1 LKRLSPAPWDASTRL
16 CAETLAG
23 IADPLF
29 PALASAQVRAPEAV
43 ARTTLAG
50 LLEPLES
57 ALPAEPLP
65 EWLLPH
71 QADAVLRARGI
82 LARFGGVLVADGVG
96 LGKTYIGLAMA
107 ALERSHGGGAAA
119 FVPAATLP
127 EWREAASAVAV
138 PLAVHSHATLARR
151 VPSLPE
157 RCTLLLVDEA
167 HAFRNPRTLRYDAL
181 ARLAAGR
188 RVVLLSATPLNNT
201 PADLEALVHLF
212 ASRDRFREFGIPD
225 LGRALRDAAPSAAL
239 ALGAISVCR
248 TRRLIEERFP
258 DLRGAFP
265 RRVLQP
271 PVPYDLAACYGG
283 DLSPLLREVSRM
295 ATDADAVGPAA
306 ALLRVGL
313 IRRLESSRAAFRR
326 SLARQRDV
334 LDEIARASEQG
345 VTIARAD
352 VRNAWGAGEE
362 SQLALWPLLA
372 SQQAAPGL
380 DCVTPLRE
388 STDRAL
394 DIVDAASGAPDTKV
408 EALERLL
415 AGPLTRVKTIV
426 FTEYRDTALYLL
438 RRLRRAHRVICVV
451 GNIAHAGASVLS
463 RREALDAFAPRSRG
477 KPGNPLLDA
486 DVLIATDVLSEGLNL
501 QDAQA
506 VVSYDL
512 PWNPVR
518 IMQRIGRVERLGSRH
533 PHIEVAHLVP
543 SDGLEDLTS
552 VLRALREK
560 LNATGATIGAEP
572 DPLASL
578 WWIDAGSPRLADL
591 EQEGWQRVAPFEAR
605 ERWRALVGSAAATR
619 TAPLLAAAIAD
630 DSLPPA
636 VGILLALEWRGG
648 IRVPLPF
655 VLEAGRLPRLDGQ
668 ALGALA
674 TRALRAR
681 ATPCDAALFTGVL
694 AAVLPLARERML
706 SLSAAR
712 RGASEPGLG
721 RQAAIDL
728 LGRAAAIA
736 HRARA
741 DDSDFSA
748 SIDLLARDLPAG
760 LDRMMGRL
768 ARECGSP
775 LELARRIREVLAE
788 SMPPEAPSL
797 DGTPRLALISA
808 IALATQCPSA

>member
-1 LKRLSPAPWDASTRL
+1 M
-16 CAETLAG
+16 
-23 IADPLF
+23 
-29 PALASAQVRAPEAV
+29 
-43 ARTTLAG
+43 LAG
-50 LLEPLES
+50 LLESLES

-96 LGKTYIGLAMA
+96 LGKTYIGLAIA

-127 EWREAASAVAV
+127 EWRDAASAVSV

-181 ARLAAGR
+181 ARLAVGR
-188 RVVLLSATPLNNT
+188 RVALLSATPLNNT

-212 ASRDRFREFGIPD
+212 ASRDRFREFGVPD
-225 LGRALRDAAPSAAL
+225 LGRALKGAAPSAAL

-248 TRRLIEERFP
+248 TRRLVEERFP

-271 PVPYDLAACYGG
+271 PVTYDLSACYGG

-295 ATDADAVGPAA
+295 ATDADAAGPGA
-306 ALLRVGL
+306 ALLRLGL

-345 VTIARAD
+345 VTIGRAD
-352 VRNAWGAGEE
+352 VRSAWGAGGEE

-372 SQQAAPGL
+372 SHEATPGL
-380 DCVTPLRE
+380 DCLTPLRE

-394 DIVDAASGAPDTKV
+394 DIVDAASGMPDTKV

-415 AGPLTRVKTIV
+415 AGPLARVKTIV

-477 KPGNPLLDA
+477 RPGNPLLDA

-518 IMQRIGRVERLGSRH
+518 VMQRIGRVERLGSRH
-533 PHIEVAHLVP
+533 QHIEVAHLLP
-543 SDGLEDLTS
+543 ADGLEGLTS

-560 LNATGATIGAEP
+560 LRATGATIGAEP

-578 WWIDAGSPRLADL
+578 WWIDTGSPRLAEL
-591 EQEGWQRVAPFEAR
+591 EQEGWRRVAPFEAR
-605 ERWRALVGSAAATR
+605 ERWRTLVGSAAATR
-619 TAPLLAAAIAD
+619 TAPLLTAAIAD

-655 VLEAGRLPRLDGQ
+655 VLEAGRPPRLDGQ

-674 TRALRAR
+674 TRALRSR

-694 AAVLPLARERML
+694 AAVLPMAREHML

-712 RGASEPGLG
+712 HGASAPGPG

-741 DDSDFSA
+741 DDSAFSA

-760 LDRMMGRL
+760 LDRIMGRL
-768 ARECGSP
+768 ARESGSP
-775 LELARRIREVLAE
+775 LELARRIREVLTE
-788 SMPPEAPSL
+788 SMPPVAPSL
-797 DGTPRLALISA
+797 DGTPRLVLIAA
-808 IALATQCPSA
+808 IALATECPST

>member
-1 LKRLSPAPWDASTRL
+1 MKRPSPAPFDASTRL

-29 PALASAQVRAPEAV
+29 PALASAQVRSPETV
-43 ARTTLAG
+43 ARATLAG

-96 LGKTYIGLAMA
+96 LGKTYIGLALA
-107 ALERSHGGGAAA
+107 ALERSHGGGAVA
-119 FVPAATLP
+119 FVPAATVP
-127 EWREAASAVAV
+127 EWRDAAAAVAV
-138 PLAVHSHATLARR
+138 PLAVHSHTALARR
-151 VPSLPE
+151 MPALPD
-157 RCTLLLVDEA
+157 RCTLVLVDEA

-181 ARLAAGR
+181 ARLVAGR
-188 RVVLLSATPLNNT
+188 RVALLSATPLNNT

-212 ASRDRFREFGIPD
+212 ASRDRFREHGIAD
-225 LGRALRDAAPSAAL
+225 LSRALREASPSAAL

-248 TRRLIEERFP
+248 TRRLVEERFP
-258 DLRGAFP
+258 ELRGAFP
-265 RRVLQP
+265 RRILRP
-271 PVPYDLAACYGG
+271 PITYDLAACYGG
-283 DLSPLLREVSRM
+283 DLPPLLREISRM
-295 ATDADAVGPAA
+295 AEEVDAGPAA

-313 IRRLESSRAAFRR
+313 LRRLESSRPAFRR

-345 VTIARAD
+345 VAISRGD
-352 VRNAWGAGEE
+352 VRAAWSAGAEE

-372 SQQAAPGL
+372 PQVAAPGWDRL
-380 DCVTPLRE
+380 ASLRDA
-388 STDRAL
+388 TDRAL
-394 DIVDAASGAPDTKV
+394 ALIDAASAAPDTKV
-408 EALERLL
+408 EALQRLL
-415 AGPLTRVKTIV
+415 EGPLTGIKTIV

-451 GNIAHAGASVLS
+451 GNVAHAGASVLS

-477 KPGNPLLDA
+477 RPRNPLLDA

-506 VVSYDL
+506 VVCYDL

-518 IMQRIGRVERLGSRH
+518 VMQRIGRVERLGSQHRSV
-533 PHIEVAHLVP
+533 EVAHVVP
-543 SDGLEDLTS
+543 AAGLEDLTS
-552 VLRALREK
+552 VLRVLRDK

-578 WWIDAGSPRLADL
+578 WWVDAGAPRLVDL
-591 EQEGWQRVAPFEAR
+591 EQEGWRRVAPFEAR
-605 ERWRALVGSAAATR
+605 ERWRAVVGSAVASR
-619 TAPLLAAAIAD
+619 SAPLLAAAIAD
-630 DSLPPA
+630 DELPPA

-655 VLEAGRLPRLDGQ
+655 VLEAGRPPRLDGH
-668 ALGALA
+668 ALGTLA
-674 TRALRAR
+674 TRALRGR
-681 ATPCDAALFTGVL
+681 PTPCDPALFTGVL
-694 AAVLPLARERML
+694 SAVLPEARTRML

-712 RGASEPGLG
+712 RGTADPGPG
-721 RQAAIDL
+721 RMAALEL

-741 DDSDFSA
+741 DDTSLSA
-748 SIDLLARDLPAG
+748 GIDLLARDLPAG

-768 ARECGSP
+768 ARECGLP
-775 LELARRIREVLAE
+775 QELARRIHEVL
-788 SMPPEAPSL
+788 STSLPPAAPAL
-797 DGTPRLALISA
+797 NGTPRLVLVAA
-808 IALATQCPSA
+808 IALATRCPSA

>member
-1 LKRLSPAPWDASTRL
+1 LKRPSPAPWAASTRL

-29 PALASAQVRAPEAV
+29 PALASAHVRPPEAV
-43 ARTTLAG
+43 ARALLAG

-96 LGKTYIGLAMA
+96 LGKTYVGLALA

-119 FVPAATLP
+119 FVPAATIP
-127 EWREAASAVAV
+127 EWRDAAASVAV
-138 PLAVHSHATLARR
+138 PLAVHSHTALARR
-151 VPSLPE
+151 VPALPD
-157 RCTLLLVDEA
+157 RCTLVLVDEA

-188 RVVLLSATPLNNT
+188 RVALLSATPLNNA

-212 ASRDRFREFGIPD
+212 APRDRFREFGVPD

-258 DLRGAFP
+258 ELRGAFP
-265 RRVLQP
+265 RRSLLP

-283 DLSPLLREVSRM
+283 ELSPLLRELSQM
-295 ATDADAVGPAA
+295 APDDSDAGPGA

-313 IRRLESSRAAFRR
+313 LRRLESSRTAFRK

-334 LDEIARASEQG
+334 LDEIARACEQG
-345 VTIARAD
+345 VAIGRGD
-352 VRNAWGAGEE
+352 VRAAWGADGEE

-372 SQQAAPGL
+372 TQAATSRWGCL
-380 DCVTPLRE
+380 TPLRDA
-388 STDRAL
+388 TDRAL
-394 DIVDAASGAPDTKV
+394 ALTDAISAPDTKV

-415 AGPLTRVKTIV
+415 RGSLAGIKTII

-477 KPGNPLLDA
+477 RPRNPLLDA

-518 IMQRIGRVERLGSRH
+518 VMQRIGRVERLGSLHRYIH
-533 PHIEVAHLVP
+533 VAHLVP
-543 SDGLEDLTS
+543 ADGLEELTS
-552 VLRALREK
+552 VLRVLRAK
-560 LNATGATIGAEP
+560 LNATGATLGAEP
-572 DPLASL
+572 DPLTSL
-578 WWIDAGSPRLADL
+578 WWVDAGAPRLADL
-591 EQEGWQRVAPFEAR
+591 EQEGWRRVAPFEAR
-605 ERWRALVGSAAATR
+605 ERWRTMVGSVVATR
-619 TAPLLAAAIAD
+619 TAPVLAAAIAD
-630 DSLPPA
+630 DELPPA

-655 VLEAGRLPRLDGQ
+655 VLEAGRPPQLDSQ
-668 ALGALA
+668 LLGAVA
-674 TRALRAR
+674 TRALRSR
-681 ATPCDAALFTGVL
+681 TTPCDAALFTSVL
-694 AAVLPLARERML
+694 AAVLPEARARML

-712 RGASEPGLG
+712 RGAGEPGPG
-721 RQAAIDL
+721 RLAALEL

-741 DDSDFSA
+741 DDTTLSV

-775 LELARRIREVLAE
+775 FELARRIHEVLTA
-788 SMPPEAPSL
+788 SPPPAAPAL
-797 DGTPRLALISA
+797 DGTPRLVLVAA